1 VELAFPLGV
10 GLWTAG
16 ITVASV
22 IALVLG
28 IWAIAS
34 VLRND
39 ELSSGAK
46 TGWILAILF
55 LPIFGSIVYFGVR
68 GDW

>member
-1 VELAFPLGV
+1 MELLPLGV

-34 VLRND
+34 VLRNA
-39 ELSSGAK
+39 ELSTGAK
-46 TGWILAILF
+46 VGWIVVILF